1 MCDKPVDEL
10 TVMKENVCKKSKGNK
25 SARRLGGQTN
35 RQKDK
40 EESALQGPYFGFS
53 RSSPHPTPQSRPE
66 PWTER
71 LFLQFQFGRP
81 CLISQI

>member
-53 RSSPHPTPQSRPE
+53 RSSPHPTPQSRQE

-71 LFLQFQFGRP
+71 LF
-81 CLISQI
+81 

>member
-25 SARRLGGQTN
+25 SARRLGGQKN

-40 EESALQGPYFGFS
+40 EESALQGPYFGLS
-53 RSSPHPTPQSRPE
+53 RSSPH
-66 PWTER
+66 
-71 LFLQFQFGRP
+71 
-81 CLISQI
+81 